1 MSLPITMLPTGSLRE
16 RSRELTKA
24 EILSPEIQTLITD
37 MVPAMYENDGIGLAA
52 PQVGVNVR
60 LCIIG
65 KDALHRDKRPESTPF
80 DPKQKDLVLINPAY
94 QKLNK
99 KFTKDDEG
107 CLSVPGYYGD
117 VKRHQ
122 EIYVTALS
130 ETGEP
135 LEFAA
140 KNFFARVIQH
150 EVDHLNGILFI
161 DRAPDLYHGEHKKKL
176 PVEVVLQGV
185 KKIID

>member
-1 MSLPITMLPTGSLRE
+1 MTLPITMLPTQTLRD
-16 RSRELTKA
+16 RSRELTKK
-24 EILSPEIQTLITD
+24 EILSPEIQKLIVD
-37 MVPAMYENDGIGLAA
+37 MVPAMYANDGIGLAA

-65 KDALHRDKRPESTPF
+65 KDALHRDKRPDKTGF
-80 DPKQKDLVLINPAY
+80 DPKKKDLVLVNPVY
-94 QKLNK
+94 QKLTK
-99 KFTKDDEG
+99 KFAKDSEG
-107 CLSVPGYYGD
+107 CLSVPGYYGE
-117 VKRHQ
+117 VKRYQ

-135 LEFAA
+135 IEFAA

-150 EVDHLNGILFI
+150 EVDHLNGVLFI

-176 PVEVVLQGV
+176 AAEVVLDNI
-185 KKIID
+185 KKITD

>member
-1 MSLPITMLPTGSLRE
+1 MSLSITMLPTSTLRE
-16 RSRELTKA
+16 RSRELTKE
-24 EILSPEIQTLITD
+24 EILSPEFQTLIRD
-37 MVPAMYENDGIGLAA
+37 MIPAMYENDGIGLAA
-52 PQVGVNVR
+52 PQVAVNVR

-65 KDALHRDKRPESTPF
+65 REAVHNDKRPEGKKP
-80 DPKQKDLVLINPAY
+80 DPAKKDLVLINPAY

-107 CLSVPGYYGD
+107 CLSVPGYYGE

-130 ETGEP
+130 ETGEKI
-135 LEFAA
+135 EFAA

-150 EVDHLNGILFI
+150 EVDHLDGHLFI
-161 DRAPDLYHGEHKKKL
+161 DRAPELFHGEHKKKL
-176 PVEVVLQGV
+176 PVDVVLDGV
-185 KKIID
+185 RKID

>member
-1 MSLPITMLPTGSLRE
+1 MSLPITYLPTPSLRE
-16 RSRELTKA
+16 PSKTLSKA
-24 EILSPEIQTLITD
+24 EILSPKIQEL
-37 MVPAMYENDGIGLAA
+37 MVAMIPAMYDNDGIGLAA

-65 KDALHRDKRPESTPF
+65 KNAVHQDERPEKNKARKTE
-80 DPKQKDLVLINPAY
+80 KDLVLINPAY

-99 KFTKDDEG
+99 KYTKDSEG
-107 CLSVPGYYGD
+107 CLSVPGYFGD

-135 LEFAA
+135 IEFTA

-150 EVDHLNGILFI
+150 EVDHLNGHLFI
-161 DRAPDLYHGEHKKKL
+161 DRAPDIFHGDHKRKL
-176 PVEVVLQGV
+176 AADVVLDNI
-185 KKIID
+185 KPIND